1 MYKLENQIRNA
12 MAVVQNNND
21 RTGGLEETLN
31 EWMED
36 QVNLRELRDTWLDRS
51 VMAEG
56 EVTVLRERVD
66 LQEKTI
72 ECLQKTIRNLMK
84 MMKKTTS
91 ILNSLNE
98 PAPAG
103 K

>member
-1 MYKLENQIRNA
+1 
-12 MAVVQNNND
+12 MAVVRNNND
-21 RTGGLEETLN
+21 RTGGLEEALN
-31 EWMED
+31 EWTED
-36 QVNLRELRDTWLDRS
+36 QVNPRELRDTWLERN

-66 LQEKTI
+66 RQEKTI
-72 ECLQKTIRNLMK
+72 EGLQKTIGNLMK

-91 ILNSLNE
+91 ILSSLNE